1 MNVDL
6 PLQYINYLKNY
17 HVCPRCIVLLLLPKR
32 TCCFLLSSACSL
44 LQHLGVY
51 LDERN
56 YNCISNKQHQNKI
69 HNPQRQSNAII
80 YFNFSFWNDLKKV
93 SWAQMFPLCEM
104 LWSCKCFINWQKACI
119 LWEINMAII
128 LMLIS
133 FIGEWSLTTQ
143 EITSDLP
150 QVNVKPVQVR
160 LYRVHLVI
168 DGNWTRD
175 FSNTLTA

>member
-1 MNVDL
+1 
-6 PLQYINYLKNY
+6 
-17 HVCPRCIVLLLLPKR
+17 
-32 TCCFLLSSACSL
+32 
-44 LQHLGVY
+44 
-51 LDERN
+51 
-56 YNCISNKQHQNKI
+56 
-69 HNPQRQSNAII
+69 
-80 YFNFSFWNDLKKV
+80 
-93 SWAQMFPLCEM
+93 M
-104 LWSCKCFINWQKACI
+104 LWSCKCFINWQKAYI

-150 QVNVKPVQVR
+150 QVTVKPVQVR